1 MKLAVFGTG
10 YVGLTLAACLAEV
23 GHWVCCVDVDAER
36 VDALSRGHC
45 PIFEPG
51 LPALLHKGLASSR
64 LLFSTDAVPAIE
76 AASVIFIAVGT
87 PPLADGSADLRQV
100 FAVADAIARHAHGAK
115 VIVNKSTSP
124 VGTVDAIKAR
134 LISLRPDSAAQLDVV
149 SNPEFLKEGSAVID
163 CMRPDRVIIGGAS
176 TATLALLKELFSPF
190 SRNHDTFI
198 SMDARSAELSKYA
211 ANCMLA
217 TKISFMN
224 EMANL
229 AEHLGADIEAVRR
242 GIGSDPRIGYDFIYA
257 GCGFGGSCFPK
268 DLTALQRIAERH
280 DYQPRL
286 LQAVDAINQRQKHRL
301 FEKILQHYNA
311 DLSDKT
317 FAVWGLAF
325 KPNTDDMREASSQ
338 VLLQALWQAGAKVR
352 AFDPQARHEAR
363 RRYGERN
370 DLELLDNK
378 EDALTGANAL
388 VIVTE
393 WEDFKVLDSELV
405 RQRLLDQ
412 VIFDGRNLFEP
423 AHMADAGLA
432 YYSIGREEVRPGNPR
447 ARDNEASY
455 SLTSMNSRAQT
466 M

>member
-23 GHWVCCVDVDAER
+23 GHRVCCVDVDAER
-36 VDALSRGHC
+36 VDSLSRGLC

-51 LPALLHKGLASSR
+51 LPALLKKGLASSH
-64 LLFSTDAVPAIE
+64 LLFSTDAAPAIE

-87 PPLADGSADLRQV
+87 PPQADGSADLRQV
-100 FAVADAIARHAHGAK
+100 FAVADAIARHARNDK
-115 VIVNKSTSP
+115 IIVNKSTSP

-134 LISLRPDSAAQLDVV
+134 LQQHRAEGTGQLEVV

-163 CMRPDRVIIGGAS
+163 CMRPDRILIGGAS
-176 TATLALLKELFSPF
+176 PAALALLKELFSPF
-190 SRNHDTFI
+190 SRNHDKFI
-198 SMDARSAELSKYA
+198 TMDARSAELSKYA

-229 AEHLGADIEAVRR
+229 AERLGADVEAVRR

-268 DLTALQRIAERH
+268 DLSALQHLAAQH

-301 FEKILQHYNA
+301 FEKILQHYHGA
-311 DLSDKT
+311 LTGKT
-317 FAVWGLAF
+317 FAVWGLSF
-325 KPNTDDMREASSQ
+325 KPNTDDMREASSL

-352 AFDPQARHEAR
+352 AYDPQARQEAR
-363 RRYGERN
+363 RLFGERQ
-370 DLELLDNK
+370 DLELVSTK
-378 EDALTGANAL
+378 EDALKGADAL

-393 WEDFKVLDSELV
+393 WQDFKVLDSE
-405 RQRLLDQ
+405 Q
-412 VIFDGRNLFEP
+412 VKRHLHDAVLFDGRNLFEP
-423 AHMADAGLA
+423 AAMAEAGLT
-432 YYSIGREEVRPGNPR
+432 YYSIGRGDVRPGTSHRPDR
-447 ARDNEASY
+447 EQTY

>member
-23 GHWVCCVDVDAER
+23 GHGVCCVDVDAER
-36 VDALSRGHC
+36 VATLSGGYC

-51 LPALLHKGLASSR
+51 LPALLRKGLASSR
-64 LLFSTDAVPAIE
+64 LQFTTDAVQAID
-76 AASVIFIAVGT
+76 AATVIFIAVGT
-87 PPLADGSADLRQV
+87 PSLADGSADMRQV
-100 FAVADAIARHAHGAK
+100 FAVAETIARHAK
-115 VIVNKSTSP
+115 SDKIIVNKSTSP
-124 VGTVDAIKAR
+124 VGTVDAIGAR
-134 LISLRPDSAAQLDVV
+134 LASHASRLEVV

-163 CMRPDRVIIGGAS
+163 CMRPDRIIIGGAS
-176 TATLALLKELFSPF
+176 AATLALLRELYSPF
-190 SRNHDTFI
+190 SRNHDKFI

-217 TKISFMN
+217 TKISFIN

-268 DLTALQRIAERH
+268 DLSALQRIAEQH

-286 LQAVDAINQRQKHRL
+286 LQAVDAINQRQKQRL
-301 FEKILQHYNA
+301 FEKIVQHYGGA
-311 DLSDKT
+311 LAGKT

-338 VLLQALWQAGAKVR
+338 TLLQSLWHAGAKVR
-352 AFDPQARHEAR
+352 AFDPQAQQEAQR
-363 RRYGERN
+363 LYGERD
-370 DLELLDNK
+370 DLVLLETK
-378 EDALTGANAL
+378 EDALKGANAL

-393 WEDFKVLDSELV
+393 WQDFKVLDSDLV

-423 AHMADAGLA
+423 AQMAVAGLT
-432 YYSIGREEVRPGNPR
+432 YYSIGRGEVRADTSR
-447 ARDNEASY
+447 ARDRDTAY